1 MPTFNCP
8 TRWRPARPKKSR
20 RCWLLRHRQKGMA
33 PTTDPWSR
41 SRLELFKAMPRKE
54 SPEALLALLDRL
66 SQIGSL
72 GLSELSALTEV
83 HPATRR
89 MLANWGYRYNVWKL
103 RRLASAKRIAIV
115 L

>member
-1 MPTFNCP
+1 TLAPGQ
-8 TRWRPARPKKSR
+8 AEKIEA
-20 RCWLLRHRQKGMA
+20 LLVIATPPEGDDA
-33 PTTDPWSR
+33 NDGPWSR

-66 SQIGSL
+66 SQIGSV
-72 GLSELSALTEV
+72 GLSGLSALTEV

-89 MLANWGYRYNVWKL
+89 MLANWGYRYNVGSYGVFL
-103 RRLASAKRIAIV
+103 QPRELP